1 MKVDLFVESAR
12 LGMFF
17 ELLTT
22 GIVIK
27 TPMGVSVREFLC
39 RIMGIDAVYVDTHI
53 QTIFLNGRAL
63 DDIDRA
69 LLADGAVLALS
80 SAMPGLAGA
89 VFRRGGAYAQ
99 LRSNVSATPNDF
111 RKSSSEGTIILK
123 LFNQVAADLGPSFF
137 KKGVRVKGNMLSR
150 FLQHNRKKLQKISAS
165 IEIEGKK
172 CLFSQFPDIESVPDD
187 IWLTIEAT

>member
-1 MKVDLFVESAR
+1 MKVTVFVESAR
-12 LGMFF
+12 LGLFF
-17 ELLTT
+17 ELLST

-39 RIMGIDAVYVDTHI
+39 RIMGIEPMYVDTHI

-63 DDIDRA
+63 DDIDGA

-89 VFRRGGAYAQ
+89 VFRRGGAYAT
-99 LRSNVSATPNDF
+99 LRSNVSATPNNC

-137 KKGVRVKGNMLSR
+137 KNGVRVKGHSLSQ
-150 FLQHNRKKLQKISAS
+150 FLQHNREKLQKISAS
-165 IEIEGKK
+165 IEVEGKK
-172 CLFSQFPDIESVPDD
+172 CLFNQFTDIESVADD
-187 IWLTIEAT
+187 IWLTIETT